1 MSFITS
7 LEDKKWWKAILS
19 FQKLIL
25 IITSLVIA
33 VVVSIG
39 VIMRYVF
46 EVNFFGQEELLTL
59 FALWLY
65 WVGGIYGSYEQSQI
79 GADIVISLTKSWKA
93 KKAIQIIIFVISM
106 IVCGFFIAWGIDY
119 TAWSLENNAVSPGL
133 KIPLIT
139 SKITM
144 LVGFVFI
151 FLYTLYN
158 LLLTLT
164 RGKDYFEGK
173 EEEK

>member
-19 FQKLIL
+19 LQKIIL
-25 IITSLVIA
+25 IVTSLVIA
-33 VVVSIG
+33 VVVAIG
-39 VIMRYVF
+39 VILRYVF
-46 EVNFFGQEELLTL
+46 EINFFGQEELLTL

-79 GADIVISLTKSWKA
+79 GADIVVSLTKNWKA
-93 KKAIQIIIFVISM
+93 KKIIQLIIFIISM
-106 IVCGFFIAWGIDY
+106 VVCAFFIRWGIDY
-119 TAWSLENNAVSPGL
+119 TIWSLENNAVSPGL

-144 LVGFVFI
+144 LAGFIFI

-158 LLLTLT
+158 FLLTIS
-164 RGKDYFEGK
+164 RGKEYFESK
-173 EEEK
+173 EAEK